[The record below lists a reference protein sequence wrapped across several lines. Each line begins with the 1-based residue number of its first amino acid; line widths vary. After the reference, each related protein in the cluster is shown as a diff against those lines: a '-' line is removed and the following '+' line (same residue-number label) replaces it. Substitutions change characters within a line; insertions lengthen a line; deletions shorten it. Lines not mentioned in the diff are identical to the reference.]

1 MASVNFLKVSAQK
14 VGALRLHLDT
24 HERLTHK
31 HSNEDIDRQ
40 LTHNNYFIGTRN
52 YDEMRQKMSD
62 RVREVDYFC
71 PPKRVVN
78 DRKVGCML
86 EATCPREL
94 TDQGASDNFF
104 KNLYELIAQF
114 FGKENV
120 CGMAVHKD
128 EIHDYIDKDGTVRT
142 SCEHAHVLVAAYA
155 EWTNAKGEFRR
166 GINAKNFETRE
177 MLRKFNKAVNDMC
190 LCEFGIEYNTHG
202 EQKHLSVEELKRRSQ
217 VNEELKKRKQ
227 LIKEHNELIDT
238 INELQNGAIELA
250 YEMVER
256 NERSSFQERERERS

>member
-40 LTHNNYFIGTRN
+40 LTHNNYFIGARN
-52 YDEMRQKMSD
+52 FDEMRQKMSD

-71 PPKRVVN
+71 PPKRKVV
-78 DRKVGCML
+78 DRKIGCML
-86 EATCPREL
+86 EAPCPRVL
-94 TDQGASDNFF
+94 TVQGASDSFF
-104 KNLYELIAQF
+104 SKMYELIAQF

-120 CGMAVHKD
+120 CGMAIHKD
-128 EIHDYIDKDGTVRT
+128 EVHDYIDNNGIART

-155 EWTNAKGEFRR
+155 EWTDNKGHERK

-177 MLRKFNKAVNDMC
+177 MLIKFNKEVNDMC
-190 LCEFGIEYNTHG
+190 LREFGIEYNTHG
-202 EQKHLSVEELKRRSQ
+202 EQQHLSVEELKRRSH
-217 VNEELKKRKQ
+217 VSEELTKRKQ
-227 LIKEHNELIDT
+227 LIKEHNDLIDT
-238 INELQNGAIELA
+238 INELRGGALDLA
-250 YEMVER
+250 YEMVEK
-256 NERSSFQERERERS
+256 NERSFQERERERS